1 MVYGGIPL
9 SHVAGLIALIVLV
22 PFAYAT
28 DLLMIGALTTVIML
42 IVGFWESR
50 NRHTLSAHR

>member
-1 MVYGGIPL
+1 
-9 SHVAGLIALIVLV
+9 LIALIVLV